1 MAARTLRMTRR
12 EVSALFPGDPR
23 TRYDDAMLGWSLAF
37 HASYF
42 AFVAEVLPGWLFGPL
57 GVVLFLRYF
66 NRWHEALH
74 SDQRGASRWHPA
86 RALLVVVSPVYLGRA
101 QLEELHV
108 MHHREEGSEADPDR
122 DMMECGP
129 LRSALLCLVQPEL
142 MAWWY
147 LRRRGLDPRLALEMF
162 THAAT
167 WSALMWLGGLRGFV
181 AYNLVVRVGNALAWL
196 VFAWLVHQPWL
207 YGHVEPP
214 EFPRPLR
221 WLWIAL
227 VGRENYLGVRFHF
240 LHHLF
245 TAVPDRRLPALAR
258 RLHPPTAES
267 APEGA

>member
-147 LRRRGLDPRLALEMF
+147 LRRRGLDPRLAVEMF

-258 RLHPPTAES
+258 RLHPPAAES